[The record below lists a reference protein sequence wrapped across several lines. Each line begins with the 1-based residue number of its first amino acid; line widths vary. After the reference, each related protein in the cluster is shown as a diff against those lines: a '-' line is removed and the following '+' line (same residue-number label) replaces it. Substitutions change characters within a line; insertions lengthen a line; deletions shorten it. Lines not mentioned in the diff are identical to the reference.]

1 MAYVEEVC
9 VCLITGRE
17 LISVDV
23 CGSCCGGL
31 CLCDHRQKTNFSGC
45 MWLMLRVGHCL
56 CDHREGTNFSGCM
69 WLMLRWVCD
78 FVITG
83 SELFQSLYLA
93 YVEEKVCVCLITGRE
108 LISVHVCGSC

>member
-1 MAYVEEVC
+1 MAYVEELC

-31 CLCDHRQKTNFSGC
+31 CLCDHI
-45 MWLMLRVGHCL
+45 
-56 CDHREGTNFSGCM
+56 EGTNFSGCM

-83 SELFQSLYLA
+83 NELFQSLYLA